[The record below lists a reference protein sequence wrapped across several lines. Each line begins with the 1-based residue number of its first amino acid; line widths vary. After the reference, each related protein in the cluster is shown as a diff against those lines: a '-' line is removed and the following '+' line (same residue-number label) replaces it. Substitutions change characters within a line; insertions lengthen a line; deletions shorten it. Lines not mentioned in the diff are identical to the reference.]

1 MSIMDTTAITILTAG
16 ATTLLTKGAEA
27 PAHTLNLLWK
37 QVFGPIDLWMEKQQL
52 KRKKELADFSD
63 RLNKNLEKIPQEEI
77 QEPKYSILG
86 PAIEASQYY
95 LEEEELREIF
105 AKLVSASFDARN
117 NGKIHNSFV
126 EKVKSLSSH
135 DAKLLQLMKDLK
147 SIAISKYYIK
157 KNNDNASIFF
167 NLIVCLAFGERDI
180 EKTAISIDNLIQLGL
195 VRIDFDRYFQ
205 DDKQYED
212 FYSTSLLESLSICN
226 PLTDLRLKIQSLLEK
241 NYSKNEIALD
251 LNVSILDI
259 EDCLEEKK
267 VELKKGVCELTS
279 LGNMFVNICC

>member
-1 MSIMDTTAITILTAG
+1 MSIMDTTVVTVLTAG

-27 PAHTLNLLWK
+27 PAHTLNLVWK
-37 QVFGPIDLWMEKQQL
+37 QVFGSFDLWMEKQQL
-52 KRKKELADFSD
+52 KRKKELDDFSN

-147 SIAISKYYIK
+147 NIAIGKYYIK
-157 KNNDNASIFF
+157 KNNDNALFF
-167 NLIVCLAFGERDI
+167 LI
-180 EKTAISIDNLIQLGL
+180 
-195 VRIDFDRYFQ
+195 
-205 DDKQYED
+205 
-212 FYSTSLLESLSICN
+212 
-226 PLTDLRLKIQSLLEK
+226 
-241 NYSKNEIALD
+241 
-251 LNVSILDI
+251 
-259 EDCLEEKK
+259 
-267 VELKKGVCELTS
+267 
-279 LGNMFVNICC
+279 

>member
-27 PAHTLNLLWK
+27 PAHTLNLVWK
-37 QVFGPIDLWMEKQQL
+37 QVFGSFDLWLEKQQL
-52 KRKKELADFSD
+52 KRKKELDDFSN
-63 RLNKNLEKIPQEEI
+63 RLNENLEKIPQEEI

-135 DAKLLQLMKDLK
+135 DARLLQLMKELK
-147 SIAISKYYIK
+147 SIAIGVYYIED
-157 KNNDNASIFF
+157 NNTDGSYI
-167 NLIVCLAFGERDI
+167 LSEIVCLVFGEQNI
-180 EKTAISIDNLIQLGL
+180 EKIAVSIDSLVQLGL
-195 VRIDFDRYFQ
+195 VKIDLDNYFT
-205 DDKQYED
+205 DEKVYAD
-212 FYSTSLLESLSICN
+212 FYTTNLFMDLSRN
-226 PLTDLRLKIQSLLEK
+226 NLVTNRRLQVQKLLEK
-241 NYSKNEIALD
+241 YPKDKIALD
-251 LNVSILDI
+251 NNISTSDI
-259 EDCLEEKK
+259 ENYLIEKK
-267 VELKKGVCELTS
+267 LKLKKGICELTS
-279 LGNMFVNICC
+279 LGKIFVDICC